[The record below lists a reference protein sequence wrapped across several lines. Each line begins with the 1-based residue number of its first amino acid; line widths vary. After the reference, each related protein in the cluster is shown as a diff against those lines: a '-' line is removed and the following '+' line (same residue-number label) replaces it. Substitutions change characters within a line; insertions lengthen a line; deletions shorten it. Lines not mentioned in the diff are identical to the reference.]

1 MKFSRKASVLASSSG
16 DEAIVGIGTGVSVGV
31 GEGIGTGVAVGVA
44 NGSGVAVGVG
54 VGKGMLDAATA
65 PETGVGVAML
75 DTAMEPD
82 ARPGIAVAVG
92 VGDGNV
98 RKTGVPSVS
107 WGPSWLVEQ
116 ANEPVIK
123 TSRMEMGVYFLK
135 GSCLS
140 ALAACWK
147 CSIGTDEIKGLGLY
161 IVVVLA
167 LLMVVAAAVAGGQ

>member
-1 MKFSRKASVLASSSG
+1 M
-16 DEAIVGIGTGVSVGV
+16 GIGTGVSVGV
-31 GEGIGTGVAVGVA
+31 GEGFGTGVAVGVT

-75 DTAMEPD
+75 DTAMEPG
-82 ARPGIAVAVG
+82 ARPVIGVAVG

-98 RKTGVPSVS
+98 RRTGVSSVS
-107 WGPSWLVEQ
+107 WGPSWLEEQ
-116 ANEPVIK
+116 ANEPAIK
-123 TSRMEMGVYFLK
+123 TSRMEIGVYFLK

-147 CSIGTDEIKGLGLY
+147 CSMGADEIEGS
-161 IVVVLA
+161 V
-167 LLMVVAAAVAGGQ
+167 